1 MIGQPLPQ
9 QQTVQDWNDFVNEMR
24 FWMNS
29 INTTI
34 ARIQAES
41 GVSPEYVQQQV
52 DEGLRQAKAYTDRAM
67 RNVFT
72 IDEVN
77 VSVTTDLWTRD
88 GDVYKATVRDAAFTE
103 ESIPMLT
110 FNDSTLE
117 LIADFGVSSV
127 CETGAGTLTLTAIEK
142 PTVNFEGIAQII
154 S

>member
-41 GVSPEYVQQQV
+41 GVTAEYVQEQV
-52 DEGLRQAKAYTDRAM
+52 SEGLRQAKAYTDQAM
-67 RNVFT
+67 GNVPT

-77 VSVTTDLWTRD
+77 VSFTTDLWTLD
-88 GDVYKATVRDAAFTE
+88 DNVYKATVQNAAFTE
-103 ESIPMLT
+103 ESIPMLV

-117 LIADFGVSSV
+117 LIAGFGVSPV